1 MSVPAAQDI
10 VFGPFTLRMSDRRLT
25 RDGMPLMVG
34 SRALEVL
41 AALAGSAGETVD
53 KNVLFERAWPGLT
66 VGENNLQVQ
75 ISALRRALGDG
86 WIVTI
91 PGRGYRLMAGAETAR
106 ADLPPPLTPPV
117 ALPDRP
123 SIAVLPFINLSGDPA
138 QEYFSDGV
146 ADDIITELSRDRAL
160 FVIARNSSFSFR
172 GRSLD
177 VKQIGQ
183 ELGVHYLVEG
193 SVRRSD
199 NRIRLAV
206 QLVDAISGGHI
217 WAERFD
223 RAVED
228 VFVVQDEIAAS
239 IAAAIRPAVGVA
251 EQRRALRKPPDSLS
265 AWEEYQRGLWHLAKN
280 TPEDTALA
288 RVHFQSA
295 ASIDPGLTSAFVG
308 LVVTQVSDVFFH
320 ALRPAVEA
328 GALMEAAARQ
338 AVEADPTDADAV
350 TSLAWA
356 FLIGGNPRA
365 CLTHAERALSL
376 NRNSALGHCLKG
388 AALAYL
394 GHGSE
399 GRAEMLLSLRLNPR
413 DATSPYVLSVIANSY
428 YFDRD
433 YAACAE
439 TARRSLE
446 LFPTFHPPRRILAA
460 ALAQLGQS
468 VEAAAILR
476 DLKARAPKLIDI
488 VIRER
493 LPFFRPEDHEHMLQG
508 LRAAGWQD

>member
-1 MSVPAAQDI
+1 MPATAAQDI
-10 VFGPFTLRMSDRRLT
+10 VFGPFTLRMSDRRLM
-25 RDGMPLMVG
+25 RDGSPIAIG
-34 SRALEVL
+34 SRALEIL
-41 AALAGSAGETVD
+41 ALLARAVGETVGKD
-53 KNVLFERAWPGLT
+53 ALLEQAWPSVT
-66 VGENNLQVQ
+66 VEENNLQVQ

-86 WIVTI
+86 WIITV
-91 PGRGYRLMAGAETAR
+91 PGRGYRLMVGADTSKA
-106 ADLPPPLTPPV
+106 ALPHAPLPSM

-123 SIAVLPFINLSGDPA
+123 SIAVLPFVNLSGDPA
-138 QEYFSDGV
+138 QEFFSDGV

-172 GRSLD
+172 GRTVD
-177 VKQIGQ
+177 VKQIGR

-199 NRIRLAV
+199 NRLRLTA
-206 QLVDAISGGHI
+206 QLIDATSGGHI

-228 VFVVQDEIAAS
+228 VFIVQDEISAS
-239 IAAAIRPAVGVA
+239 IVTAIRPAMGVA

-280 TPEDTALA
+280 TPEDTAVA
-288 RVHFQSA
+288 RTHFQTA
-295 ASIDPGLTSAFVG
+295 TSIDPGLTCAFVG

-320 ALRPAVEA
+320 ALRSATEAAV
-328 GALMEAAARQ
+328 LMEDAARR
-338 AVEADPTDADAV
+338 AVAADPTDADAV

-356 FLIGGNPRA
+356 FLIGGNAPA
-365 CLTHAERALSL
+365 ALTHAERALSI

-394 GHGSE
+394 GHGPA
-399 GRAEMLLSLRLNPR
+399 GRTEMLLSLRLNPC

-428 YFDRD
+428 YFDGD
-433 YAACAE
+433 YAMCAE

-460 ALAQLGQS
+460 ALAQLGHPE
-468 VEAAAILR
+468 EAAAILR
-476 DLKARAPKLIDI
+476 DLEARAPRLVDI
-488 VIRER
+488 VVRER
-493 LPFFRPEDHEHMLQG
+493 LPFFRPEDHEHMLRG
-508 LRAAGWQD
+508 LRAAGWQG